1 MRKTG
6 DEMMKKSGYYGMA
19 FLVFGL
25 TLALIYGG
33 SVILA
38 LGAAIGGALL
48 GGEAGVNIIYNF
60 MLNNLN
66 LYSCLTYLIPGAV
79 FLLWYYFAFVEKRGI
94 KQTVS
99 SHTRRLTP
107 ACFGWVVLLGFA
119 VQHVTSLI
127 MVAINALMPSVMNE
141 YTEMIDS
148 SGISEY
154 SLLWAV
160 ATLILPPI
168 VEEVIFR
175 GLILQYLGKA
185 GASFIVANLIQA
197 VLFGIFHM
205 NLVQGIYT
213 ALLGFLLGCLAYRYD
228 SIFVPMILHAIY
240 NLFGTVLVD
249 LENMFLPD
257 VLLVVIILI
266 SVPLLI
272 VTLLMIHFGV
282 GEKKK
287 KAGEAVQ

>member
-107 ACFGWVVLLGFA
+107 ACFGWVILLGFA

-213 ALLGFLLGCLAYRYD
+213 ALLGFLLGYLAYRYD

>member
-1 MRKTG
+1 
-6 DEMMKKSGYYGMA
+6 MMKKSGYYGMA

-154 SLLWAV
+154 SLVWAV

-213 ALLGFLLGCLAYRYD
+213 ALLGFLLGYLAYRYD

-249 LENMFLPD
+249 LENMFLSD

>member
-107 ACFGWVVLLGFA
+107 ACFGWVVLLGFV

-213 ALLGFLLGCLAYRYD
+213 ALLGFLLGYLAYRYD

>member
-66 LYSCLTYLIPGAV
+66 LYSCLIYLIPGAV

-213 ALLGFLLGCLAYRYD
+213 ALLGFLLGYLAYRYD

-249 LENMFLPD
+249 LENMFLSD

>member
-1 MRKTG
+1 
-6 DEMMKKSGYYGMA
+6 MKKTNNYWMA
-19 FLVFGL
+19 VLVFVL
-25 TLALIYGG
+25 TMVLLYGGTLFISLVAAVGGAVMGGDRALDLVERFIMENQNLLSCLIYI
-33 SVILA
+33 V
-38 LGAAIGGALL
+38 
-48 GGEAGVNIIYNF
+48 
-60 MLNNLN
+60 
-66 LYSCLTYLIPGAV
+66 PGAV
-79 FLLWYYFAFVEKRGI
+79 FLTWYYFAFVEKRGVR
-94 KQTVS
+94 QTLA

-119 VQHVTSLI
+119 VQHVVSLL
-127 MVAINALMPSVMNE
+127 MAAIYILLPSAMDQ

-148 SGISEY
+148 SGITEY
-154 SLLWAV
+154 SILWAV

-168 VEEVIFR
+168 VEETIFR
-175 GLILQYLGKA
+175 GLILQYLGRA
-185 GASFIVANLIQA
+185 GAGFVVANLIQA
-197 VLFGIFHM
+197 VLFGVFHM

-213 ALLGFLLGCLAYRYD
+213 ALLGFLLGWLAYRYD
-228 SIFVPMILHAIY
+228 SILVPMLLHAIF

-249 LENMFLPD
+249 LESRFLPD
-257 VLLVVIILI
+257 IVLTLIILV

>member
-1 MRKTG
+1 
-6 DEMMKKSGYYGMA
+6 MA

-33 SVILA
+33 AVILA
-38 LGAAIGGALL
+38 FGAAIGGAFL
-48 GGEAGVNIIYNF
+48 GGEAGVDMIYDF
-60 MLNNLN
+60 MMSNSNLF
-66 LYSCLTYLIPGAV
+66 SCLTYLIPGTV

-94 KQTVS
+94 KQTMVS
-99 SHTRRLTP
+99 HARGLSP
-107 ACFGWVVLLGFA
+107 AFFGWVILLAFA

-127 MVAINALMPSVMNE
+127 MLAINSMMPSAMNE

-185 GASFIVANLIQA
+185 GASFIAANLIQA

-213 ALLGFLLGCLAYRYD
+213 ALLGFLLGYLAYRYD
-228 SIFVPMILHAIY
+228 SIFAPMILHAIY

-249 LENMFLPD
+249 LENMFLSD
-257 VLLVVIILI
+257 IALVVIIFI

-272 VTLLMIHFGV
+272 FTLLMIHFRV

-287 KAGEAVQ
+287 KTGEAVQ

>member
-1 MRKTG
+1 
-6 DEMMKKSGYYGMA
+6 MMKKAGNYGLA
-19 FLVFGL
+19 FLVFVL
-25 TLALIYGG
+25 TMALLYGG
-33 SVILA
+33 SIILA
-38 LGAAIGGALL
+38 VGAGVGGVVL
-48 GGEAGVNIIYNF
+48 GGEAGINMVYEF
-60 MLNNLN
+60 MMNNSN
-66 LYSCLTYLIPGAV
+66 LFSCLIYLMPGVV

-94 KQTVS
+94 KQTFY
-99 SHTRRLTP
+99 SHARRLTP
-107 ACFGWVVLLGFA
+107 ACFGWLILLGFA

-141 YTEMIDS
+141 YTDMIES
-148 SGISEY
+148 SGVSQY
-154 SLLWAV
+154 SLLWV
-160 ATLILPPI
+160 IATLILPPL

-175 GLILQYLGKA
+175 GLILQYLGRA
-185 GASFIVANLIQA
+185 GARFIVANLIQA

-213 ALLGFLLGCLAYRYD
+213 ALLGFLLGYLAYRYD
-228 SIFVPMILHAIY
+228 SILAPMALHAIY

-266 SVPLLI
+266 SVPLL
-272 VTLLMIHFGV
+272 VFTLLMIHFGV

-287 KAGEAVQ
+287 NTGEVTQ

>member
-213 ALLGFLLGCLAYRYD
+213 ALLGFLLGYLAYRYD

-249 LENMFLPD
+249 LENMFLSD

>member
-1 MRKTG
+1 
-6 DEMMKKSGYYGMA
+6 MA
-19 FLVFGL
+19 VLVFAITMVL
-25 TLALIYGG
+25 MNG
-33 SVILA
+33 SAILLS
-38 LGAAIGGALL
+38 LGTSIFGMFIGGYNGADMT
-48 GGEAGVNIIYNF
+48 YNF
-60 MLNNLN
+60 LMDNLN
-66 LYSCLTYLIPGAV
+66 LYSCMIYVITGTVY
-79 FLLWYYFAFVEKRGI
+79 LLWYYFVFIEPAGLNKFVNA
-94 KQTVS
+94 QTGKLSPV
-99 SHTRRLTP
+99 
-107 ACFGWVVLLGFA
+107 CFIWLVPLAFA
-119 VQHVTSLI
+119 VQHAISLL
-127 MVAINALMPSVMNE
+127 MGAIAMIAPSAME
-141 YTEMIDS
+141 SYTELVDS
-148 SGISEY
+148 SGLTEY
-154 SLLWAV
+154 SPVWV
-160 ATLILPPI
+160 IATLILPPL
-168 VEEVIFR
+168 VEETIFR
-175 GLILQYLGKA
+175 GLILQYLGRA
-185 GASFIVANLIQA
+185 GAGFVVANLIQA

-213 ALLGFLLGCLAYRYD
+213 ALLGFLLGYLAYRYD

>member
-6 DEMMKKSGYYGMA
+6 DEMMKKSGYYVMA

-213 ALLGFLLGCLAYRYD
+213 ALLGFLLGYLAYRYD

>member
-1 MRKTG
+1 
-6 DEMMKKSGYYGMA
+6 MMKKSGYYGMA

-213 ALLGFLLGCLAYRYD
+213 ALLGFLLGYLAYRYD

-249 LENMFLPD
+249 LENMFLSD

>member
-6 DEMMKKSGYYGMA
+6 DEMMKKTGYYGMA
-19 FLVFGL
+19 FLVFVL

-33 SVILA
+33 SFVLG

-48 GGEAGVNIIYNF
+48 GGDAGIEMLYEF
-60 MLNNLN
+60 MMNNSN
-66 LYSCLTYLIPGAV
+66 LFSCLIYLVPGTV
-79 FLLWYYFAFVEKRGI
+79 FVLWYYFAFIEKRGI
-94 KQTVS
+94 KATIA
-99 SHTRRLTP
+99 SHTRRITP
-107 ACFGWVVLLGFA
+107 ACFGWLILLGVA

-154 SLLWAV
+154 SLLWVV

-213 ALLGFLLGCLAYRYD
+213 ALLGFLLGYLAYRYD
-228 SIFVPMILHAIY
+228 SIFVPMILHAIF

-282 GEKKK
+282 GEKKR

>member
-1 MRKTG
+1 
-6 DEMMKKSGYYGMA
+6 
-19 FLVFGL
+19 
-25 TLALIYGG
+25 
-33 SVILA
+33 
-38 LGAAIGGALL
+38 
-48 GGEAGVNIIYNF
+48 

-213 ALLGFLLGCLAYRYD
+213 ALLGFLLGYLAYRYD

>member
-1 MRKTG
+1 
-6 DEMMKKSGYYGMA
+6 MMKKTGYYGMA

-33 SVILA
+33 SFILA
-38 LGAAIGGALL
+38 LGAGIGGALL
-48 GGEAGVNIIYNF
+48 GGEAGINMIYNF
-60 MLNNLN
+60 VLNNSN
-66 LYSCLTYLIPGAV
+66 LYSCLIYLIPGAV

-94 KQTVS
+94 KQTIS

-119 VQHVTSLI
+119 VQHATSLI
-127 MVAINALMPSVMNE
+127 MMAINAMMPSAMNE

-154 SLLWAV
+154 SLLWAA

-213 ALLGFLLGCLAYRYD
+213 ALLGFLLGYLAYRYD

-257 VLLVVIILI
+257 GLLVVLVLI

-282 GEKKK
+282 GEKKR

>member
-6 DEMMKKSGYYGMA
+6 VGMMKKTGYYGMA

-33 SVILA
+33 SFILA
-38 LGAAIGGALL
+38 LGAGIGGALL
-48 GGEAGVNIIYNF
+48 GGEAGINMIYNF
-60 MLNNLN
+60 VLNNSN
-66 LYSCLTYLIPGAV
+66 LYSCLIYLIPGAV

-94 KQTVS
+94 KQTIS

-119 VQHVTSLI
+119 VQHATSLI
-127 MVAINALMPSVMNE
+127 MMAINAMMPSAMNE

-154 SLLWAV
+154 SLLWAA

-213 ALLGFLLGCLAYRYD
+213 ALLGFLLGYLAYRYD

-257 VLLVVIILI
+257 GLLVVLVLI

-282 GEKKK
+282 GEKKR

>member
-6 DEMMKKSGYYGMA
+6 DEMMKKAGNYGLA
-19 FLVFGL
+19 FLVFML
-25 TLALIYGG
+25 TMALLYGG
-33 SVILA
+33 SIILA
-38 LGAAIGGALL
+38 VGAGIGGVLL
-48 GGEAGVNIIYNF
+48 GGEAGINMIYEF
-60 MLNNLN
+60 MMNNSN
-66 LYSCLTYLIPGAV
+66 LFSCLIYLMPGAV

-94 KQTVS
+94 KQTFY

-107 ACFGWVVLLGFA
+107 ACFGWLILLAFA
-119 VQHVTSLI
+119 VQHATSLI

-141 YTEMIDS
+141 YTDMIDS
-148 SGISEY
+148 SGVSQY
-154 SLLWAV
+154 SVLWAV
-160 ATLILPPI
+160 ATLILPPL

-175 GLILQYLGKA
+175 GLILQYLGRA
-185 GASFIVANLIQA
+185 GARFIVANLIQA

-213 ALLGFLLGCLAYRYD
+213 ALLGFLLGYLAYRYD
-228 SIFVPMILHAIY
+228 SILVPMALHAIY

-257 VLLVVIILI
+257 VVLVVLILI
-266 SVPLLI
+266 SVPLL
-272 VTLLMIHFGV
+272 VFTLFMIHFGV

-287 KAGEAVQ
+287 NAGEVTQ

>member
-1 MRKTG
+1 
-6 DEMMKKSGYYGMA
+6 MMKKSGYYGMA

-94 KQTVS
+94 KQTVF

-213 ALLGFLLGCLAYRYD
+213 ALLGFLLGYLAYRYD

>member
-6 DEMMKKSGYYGMA
+6 DEMMKTSGYYGMA

-213 ALLGFLLGCLAYRYD
+213 ALLGFLLGYLAYRYD

>member
-1 MRKTG
+1 
-6 DEMMKKSGYYGMA
+6 MMKKSGYYGMA

-213 ALLGFLLGCLAYRYD
+213 ALLGFLLGYLAYRYD

-257 VLLVVIILI
+257 VRLVVIILI

-282 GEKKK
+282 VEKKK